1 MHEGNDFENLWQDV
15 AKRRAELAKK
25 ATKVE
30 EVGSRALSHAL
41 AHSLT
46 HTHGARSSPI
56 RRRKSR
62 RWGLSYSLLS
72 LSLSLSLSRA
82 RSLSLSFSLTHTLM
96 FTYIT
101 SLLVRHTG
109 KKCGSIVLVDH
120 CSHLVWYHE
129 QAPHNGRFHQG
140 VDYCHSLLLYT

>member
-41 AHSLT
+41 AHSLS

-62 RWGLSYSLLS
+62 RWGLSHSLLS

-82 RSLSLSFSLTHTLM
+82 RALSFFLSHTH
-96 FTYIT
+96 
-101 SLLVRHTG
+101 
-109 KKCGSIVLVDH
+109 
-120 CSHLVWYHE
+120 SHVYLH
-129 QAPHNGRFHQG
+129 H
-140 VDYCHSLLLYT
+140 